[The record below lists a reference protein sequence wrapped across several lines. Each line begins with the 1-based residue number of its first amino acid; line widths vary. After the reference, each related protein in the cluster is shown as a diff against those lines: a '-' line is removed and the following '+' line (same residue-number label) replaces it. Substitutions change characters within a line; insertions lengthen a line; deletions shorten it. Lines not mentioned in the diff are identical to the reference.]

1 VKTLCVIPARA
12 GSVRIPGKNFALFKG
27 TPMLWRAMNVAQRSA
42 AFDRIVVS
50 TDDANV
56 LKYIE
61 SFGADWLMR
70 EPDDGTKGTVEV
82 TREAAQ
88 AYKEATQF
96 MPDYVCC
103 LYPCTPL
110 LLPEDLRES
119 LREHERMNRWHTVA
133 ISGDPI
139 GDAGAFYWHT
149 WGPLM
154 RKESLYVKGHTGFHI
169 LPKERVCDINT
180 PEDWARAEQLY
191 EEMHRGNEPN

>member
-1 VKTLCVIPARA
+1 MKTLCVIPARA
-12 GSVRIPGKNFALFKG
+12 GSVRIPNKNFAPFLGK
-27 TPMLWRAMNVAQRSA
+27 PMLWRAIRLAKESK

-50 TDDANV
+50 TDNICV
-56 LKYIE
+56 LRFLEKE
-61 SFGADWLMR
+61 GVSWVMR
-70 EPDDGTKGTVEV
+70 EHDDGQKGTVEV

-88 AYKEATQF
+88 AYKESTLF
-96 MPDYVCC
+96 RPDYVCC

-119 LREHERMNRWHTVA
+119 FIEHEIQNRWHTIA
-133 ISGDPI
+133 IGVDPI
-139 GDAGAFYWHT
+139 SDAGAFYWHT

-154 RKESLYVKGHTGFHI
+154 RKESLYAKGHTGFHI

-191 EEMHRGNEPN
+191 EEMQHGNAG